1 MSTGVPGP
9 ALPDTLVIDDC
20 WNRIGVYGDSSCPIL
35 PAHVHCR
42 NCPVYAAA
50 AVRMLDRERG
60 EIGREE
66 ELQQATHLFA
76 GPRGDEAQRRQSAFV
91 FRISSEWLALV
102 TSVLDEVADLRNI
115 HSLPHRRSGV
125 VLGLANVRGELLV
138 CVSLAQLL
146 GIESRAEAKPSRDP
160 RVAHR
165 RLLVVR
171 NHGSRLAF
179 PVDEVH
185 GTQAFDAREV
195 QPVPS
200 TVAKAAA
207 SYSQSILP
215 WQGHAVGLLDDELLF
230 HSLNRSLA

>member
-1 MSTGVPGP
+1 MSTGTPGS

-50 AVRMLDRERG
+50 AVRMLDRDRG
-60 EIGREE
+60 DIGRDEE
-66 ELQQATHLFA
+66 MQQATRLFA
-76 GPRGDEAQRRQSAFV
+76 GPRDDAAKQRRSAFV
-91 FRISSEWLALV
+91 FRIGGEWLALL
-102 TSVLDEVADLRNI
+102 TAVLDEVADLRSI

-146 GIESRAEAKPSRDP
+146 GIESRVEAKPSRDP

-171 NHGSRLAF
+171 SHGIRLAF

-185 GTQAFDAREV
+185 GTQAFDVGEM

-200 TVAKAAA
+200 TVAKATA
-207 SYSQSILP
+207 SYSQGILP
-215 WQGHAVGLLDDELLF
+215 WQGHAVGLLDDDLLF